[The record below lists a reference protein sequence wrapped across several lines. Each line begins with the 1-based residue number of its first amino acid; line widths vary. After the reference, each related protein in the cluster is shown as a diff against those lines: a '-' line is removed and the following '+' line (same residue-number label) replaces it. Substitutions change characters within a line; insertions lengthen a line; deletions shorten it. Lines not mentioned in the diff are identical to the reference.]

1 MVIFI
6 LINRLSLFNTMDN
19 RYRETFITWNRIAQ
33 QYEDAFMDL
42 ELYNDTYDVF
52 CESIKNDNAR
62 ILEIGCGPGNIS
74 KYLLTRNPSY
84 NILAIDVSHKM
95 IELAKKNNP
104 NTECQVLDCRNI
116 TELQKTFD
124 AIICGFTIPYLSKSD
139 CSKIIYDCSGLLE
152 EKGIFYLSFVAGHYK
167 NSGFIQGSTDD
178 RVYFYFHNLERI
190 KNELKENSFD
200 IISLTDKEYQRADGS
215 KEVHTI
221 IIGRKRT

>member
-1 MVIFI
+1 
-6 LINRLSLFNTMDN
+6 MDN

-74 KYLLTRNPSY
+74 KYLANRKPAFK
-84 NILAIDVSHKM
+84 IHAIDVSEKM

-104 NTECQVLDCRNI
+104 NTECQIMDCRNI
-116 TELQKTFD
+116 SKLQKSFD

-139 CSKIIYDCSGLLE
+139 CSKLIHDCRLLLSQ
-152 EKGIFYLSFVAGHYK
+152 KGILYLSFVAGHYK
-167 NSGFIQGSTDD
+167 NSGYLKGSTGN

-190 KNELKENSFD
+190 KNELEENSFD
-200 IISLTDKEYQRADGS
+200 IIRLMDKEYQKADGI

>member
-1 MVIFI
+1 
-6 LINRLSLFNTMDN
+6 MDN

-124 AIICGFTIPYLSKSD
+124 AIICGFTIPYLSKPD
-139 CSKIIYDCSGLLE
+139 CSKLISDCKKLMNKEAVL
-152 EKGIFYLSFVAGHYK
+152 YLSFVPGDYDRSGYITGSSGDRTYFYYHDPKAIIKELGK
-167 NSGFIQGSTDD
+167 NSFSVIHNIEKEYPKSDGST
-178 RVYFYFHNLERI
+178 E
-190 KNELKENSFD
+190 
-200 IISLTDKEYQRADGS
+200 T
-215 KEVHTI
+215 HTI
-221 IIGRKRT
+221 IIAKK